1 MEEVKIESRNTNETI
16 NLGKKLAS
24 LIIKSGLETVIL
36 TLEGDLGAGKTTL
49 TKGILET
56 LESSDNVESPT
67 FVFLHIHNGKIKL
80 YHFDFYRISTLNEID
95 EIGILEFLQKKGIIV
110 IEWGEKVREIIEP
123 DIAIII
129 KKTGK
134 NKRELTFEYSEK
146 FKRVFYENFINK

>member
-1 MEEVKIESRNTNETI
+1 LS
-16 NLGKKLAS
+16 
-24 LIIKSGLETVIL
+24 
-36 TLEGDLGAGKTTL
+36 
-49 TKGILET
+49 
-56 LESSDNVESPT
+56 
-67 FVFLHIHNGKIKL
+67 
-80 YHFDFYRISTLNEID
+80 EID

-110 IEWGEKVREIIEP
+110 IEWGEKVREIIKP

>member
-67 FVFLHIHNGKIKL
+67 FAFLHIHNGKIKL